1 MVRLGRAFEFCSD
14 GMDLTPRRPADAQAA
29 DDWSL
34 GILRELM
41 ALFVQQTPE
50 RLRALRESCASGNA
64 DRAVSSAHR
73 LRGSAEALGL
83 KRFVTLSA
91 SVARQAARGDLDL
104 ATRSV
109 ADLEDEF
116 TRASHVLTTALDW
129 N

>member
-1 MVRLGRAFEFCSD
+1 MVRLGRTLEFCLS
-14 GMDLTPRRPADAQAA
+14 GMDLTPRRPADAQA

-50 RLRALRESCASGNA
+50 RLRALRESCANGNA

-73 LRGSAEALGL
+73 LRGAAEALGL

-116 TRASHVLTTALDW
+116 TRASHVLTAALDW